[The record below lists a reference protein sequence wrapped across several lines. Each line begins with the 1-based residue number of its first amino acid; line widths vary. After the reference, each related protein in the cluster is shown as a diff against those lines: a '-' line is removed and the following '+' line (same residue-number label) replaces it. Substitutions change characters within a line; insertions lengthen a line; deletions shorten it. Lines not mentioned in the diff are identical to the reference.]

1 MPKMIKK
8 LNCLVLL
15 MFSVITA
22 SAQLPLIELE
32 ALQALYNETGGPNWD
47 SETDADITD
56 NWVFATPLIDTDVTN
71 WYGVTVIG
79 NRVTQLIL
87 DNGGNT
93 GNNLIGTIPTEIGN
107 LQNLVDLDLSDQT
120 NLTGPIP
127 DSIGNL
133 LNLEV
138 LLLNGNEL
146 SGVIPPVL
154 GNLNNLLTLW
164 LGSNNLS
171 GTIPPE
177 LGNLSNLE
185 SLLLSGNQLTGT
197 IPIELGSLN
206 NLVTLWLSSNELTGE
221 IPAELGLLS
230 NLRQLLLSNNN
241 LTGEIPESIYGLM
254 NLVTLQLEANQL
266 EGAISPLVENL
277 VSLEILILRNN
288 QLEGDLPEEIGNITT
303 LLTLWLGQNNFT
315 GTIPDSFSGLIN
327 IGSFEINDNDIVG
340 VLPSGIVNWVNI
352 SSFNISNNRIE
363 GDVPSFIFLNTTI
376 LRINDNRFQFGD
388 FEDEFDYYE
397 GFLFFV
403 DTPQALVN
411 DIDDITGCVGGSLTL
426 TTAVSGSANV
436 YEWFKDGVAIPNS
449 NTPDL
454 VLTNLQVTDTGVYT
468 CEISSTIVTD
478 LVLERNPITLTVN
491 NDGPTANDI
500 DDIVLCDID
509 TDGFATFNL
518 DLTAI
523 ESQVVGSQTGLT
535 VSYFDGTGSQ
545 ITLTNS
551 FDNTTANQQD
561 ITVRVEASATCFDET
576 VFSLIVNPLT
586 VADVFSD
593 VEVCNAYILPALSA
607 GNNYYTA
614 TGGTGTILNA
624 GEEITESQTI
634 YVYAGSATGAEDCFD
649 ESSFFV
655 DITEVSIAEFDDVTA
670 CLTYTLPTLPDGQDY
685 YSEADGNGV
694 ILLAGDEISASMT
707 IYVFAEENGCFSQ
720 SRFTINIDAVACQG
734 IESLALPKFFTP
746 NNDSY
751 HDVWD
756 TSKLSGTGEIGI
768 FIYDRYGKL
777 LKQLDPNASNS
788 AWDGMYNGKQMPS
801 TDYWFKYLNYDTGI
815 DLSGHF
821 SLKR

>member
-1 MPKMIKK
+1 MIKK
-8 LNCLVLL
+8 LSCLVLL

-22 SAQLPLIELE
+22 SAQLPLDELE
-32 ALQALYNETGGPNWD
+32 ALQALYNETGGPNWV
-47 SETDADITD
+47 SETDVDPTD

-71 WYGVTVIG
+71 WYGVTVSLG
-79 NRVTQLIL
+79 RVISIDL
-87 DNGGNT
+87 DNNTNT
-93 GNNLIGTIPTEIGN
+93 GNNLIGTIPTELDN
-107 LQNLVDLDLSDQT
+107 LENLVYLDLSDQT

-133 LNLEV
+133 LNLES
-138 LLLNGNEL
+138 LFLNGNEL
-146 SGVIPPVL
+146 SGFIPPVL
-154 GNLNNLLTLW
+154 GNLSNLKVLW
-164 LGSNNLS
+164 LNSSNLS

-185 SLLLSGNQLTGT
+185 TLLLSGNQLTGT
-197 IPIELGSLN
+197 IPIELGDLNSLRV
-206 NLVTLWLSSNELTGE
+206 LQLSFNQLTGE

-230 NLRQLLLSNNN
+230 NLFSLSLRQNN
-241 LTGEIPESIYGLM
+241 LTGEIPESIYDLS
-254 NLVTLQLEANQL
+254 NLRFLFLE
-266 EGAISPLVENL
+266 
-277 VSLEILILRNN
+277 NN
-288 QLEGDLPEEIGNITT
+288 QLEGPISPSIGDLSVLELLTIRFNQFEGSLPEEIGTITT
-303 LLTLWLGQNNFT
+303 LNSLVLSHNNFT

-327 IGSFEINDNDIVG
+327 LASFEINDNNIEG
-340 VLPSGIVNWVNI
+340 VLPAALVNWTNLSGFDI
-352 SSFNISNNRIE
+352 YNNNIE
-363 GDVPSFIFLNTTI
+363 GDIPSFVFLNEGTF
-376 LRINDNRFQFGD
+376 RIYGNRFQFGD
-388 FEDEFDYYE
+388 FEDEFNYYN
-397 GFLFFV
+397 GFNNFV

-411 DIDDITGCVGGSLTL
+411 DIENITGCVGGSLTL
-426 TTAVSGSANV
+426 TTTVSGSANV
-436 YEWFKDGVAIPNS
+436 YEWFKDGVAVPNS

-454 VLTNLQVTDTGVYT
+454 VLTNLQVTDSGVYT

-614 TGGTGTILNA
+614 TVGTGTILNA

-655 DITEVSIAEFDDVTA
+655 DITEVSVTEFDDVTA

-734 IESLALPKFFTP
+734 VESLALPKFFTP

-756 TSKLSGTGEIGI
+756 TSKLSGTGDIGI